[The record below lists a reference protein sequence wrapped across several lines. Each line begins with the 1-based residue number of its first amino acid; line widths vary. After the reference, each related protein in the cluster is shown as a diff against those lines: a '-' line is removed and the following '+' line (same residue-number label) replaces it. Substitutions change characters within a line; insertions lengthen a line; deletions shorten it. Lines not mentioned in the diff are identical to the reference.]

1 MTKPISIERANWLS
15 ERLKVVEECIKIAQ
29 SQMYQMQGG
38 GVARD
43 EMQRAL
49 MEFNSE
55 RVMISIE
62 LHVLSRFDVKA

>member
-1 MTKPISIERANWLS
+1 
-15 ERLKVVEECIKIAQ
+15 
-29 SQMYQMQGG
+29 MYQMQGG